1 MSRDLR
7 KRRYESQERMPGRGN
22 SKFQEPETEQQ
33 GGQRGCNSAG
43 RECEEVAGVA
53 GQDFADWDKGFRFYS
68 ECDRKPLGNF
78 EQGSGVICLTFPKNH
93 LGDCVENRLGRGM
106 EKAEAGRPGRRLSTV
121 VLTLIFTV
129 FKSNIKYRSSK
140 R

>member
-7 KRRYESQERMPGRGN
+7 KWRYESQECVPGGGN
-22 SKFQEPETEQQ
+22 SQFQGPETEQQ
-33 GGQRGCNSAG
+33 GGQCGCSSAG
-43 RECEEVAGVA
+43 RECAEVAGA
-53 GQDFADWDKGFRFYS
+53 AEDSADRDEGFRFSS
-68 ECDRKPLGNF
+68 ECDRKPLENF

-93 LGDCVENRLGRGM
+93 LGDCAENRLGIGM

-121 VLTLIFTV
+121 VLMLIFTV